1 MPLDP
6 PMAAGRPVCRLTENA
21 PKQKARGPTCASA
34 LRAIRVW
41 REDQGPGEGGHEG
54 PNRSLSP
61 QVPGS
66 EQ

>member
-6 PMAAGRPVCRLTENA
+6 LMAAGRLVCRLTENA

-34 LRAIRVW
+34 LRATCGW
-41 REDQGPGEGGHEG
+41 REELDPGEGGQEG